1 MPNQIRAAVCLKE
14 PFQYKIEDATSN
26 ITIIGHSKGGR
37 RVRIALFITRKII
50 ISCGRKGVWLKI
62 LFKFLTL
69 ITLFIVISILG
80 PGCLERPKL
89 PEWETEINIPLLNDT
104 YTISDL
110 IKVTNKFRI
119 SQDSIVQFYSE
130 FNIDT
135 ATPQPILNLFSQNY
149 NLDLKVSEFEISNLD
164 INRINLSL
172 IDITEL
178 PLPDTAVRIPIP
190 GFSQTLNYLINL
202 PDIQRI
208 ELASGIWKVRI
219 HNYTNLNFDSLVLN
233 GPTIDNMRTGWIGAQ
248 TTKEMEQSIQ
258 SNLVENPV
266 FVEIRLISPGSAP
279 DSIWVSGLDSLVIEL
294 ALDSARILSGI
305 LCLPEIT
312 AENRTLI
319 DVNCSQNFKID
330 SLELAGGDALLN
342 FYNSLPTNLW
352 INLQITKLNYRNTFR
367 IESNGT
373 ISVPISLAG
382 LKLTS
387 QDSSNLKEIKG
398 IQVDMIC
405 TAESTTNFVVI
416 DQADG
421 LTVNYLISNLNF
433 RQLAGEFLQP
443 IHLTSPEKNLF
454 SIPGQGT
461 HGLRVS
467 SAEVFLHIFNTVGFP
482 AELKFRIFARRD
494 NGDSIYHIE
503 NIRVEPGSPELPS
516 EVNLTIPVARII
528 NFGARQIKFATE
540 VTIFGKGRVDANSF
554 ACGNGYLSSPLRIA
568 FNSDTTFLGE
578 YRFSLKEKDRQDILD
593 WQTGVHGWQV
603 VSAEFYSDFSNHFPV
618 GFNAR
623 LVVTPDTSS
632 SELNLAADDS
642 LVVPLIIPSGYVTGP
657 WQNQYCARAKD
668 STMIITLDEND
679 ITLFTLP
686 SLRSHLVFYFLPSD
700 TVTIRPD
707 DFLKLF
713 SRAVIKLQVK

>member
-1 MPNQIRAAVCLKE
+1 M
-14 PFQYKIEDATSN
+14 
-26 ITIIGHSKGGR
+26 
-37 RVRIALFITRKII
+37 
-50 ISCGRKGVWLKI
+50 KI

-312 AENRTLI
+312 AE
-319 DVNCSQNFKID
+319 
-330 SLELAGGDALLN
+330 
-342 FYNSLPTNLW
+342 
-352 INLQITKLNYRNTFR
+352 
-367 IESNGT
+367 
-373 ISVPISLAG
+373 
-382 LKLTS
+382 
-387 QDSSNLKEIKG
+387 
-398 IQVDMIC
+398 
-405 TAESTTNFVVI
+405 
-416 DQADG
+416 
-421 LTVNYLISNLNF
+421 
-433 RQLAGEFLQP
+433 
-443 IHLTSPEKNLF
+443 
-454 SIPGQGT
+454 
-461 HGLRVS
+461 
-467 SAEVFLHIFNTVGFP
+467 
-482 AELKFRIFARRD
+482 
-494 NGDSIYHIE
+494 
-503 NIRVEPGSPELPS
+503 
-516 EVNLTIPVARII
+516 
-528 NFGARQIKFATE
+528 
-540 VTIFGKGRVDANSF
+540 
-554 ACGNGYLSSPLRIA
+554 
-568 FNSDTTFLGE
+568 
-578 YRFSLKEKDRQDILD
+578 
-593 WQTGVHGWQV
+593 
-603 VSAEFYSDFSNHFPV
+603 
-618 GFNAR
+618 
-623 LVVTPDTSS
+623 
-632 SELNLAADDS
+632 
-642 LVVPLIIPSGYVTGP
+642 
-657 WQNQYCARAKD
+657 
-668 STMIITLDEND
+668 
-679 ITLFTLP
+679 
-686 SLRSHLVFYFLPSD
+686 
-700 TVTIRPD
+700 
-707 DFLKLF
+707 
-713 SRAVIKLQVK
+713 